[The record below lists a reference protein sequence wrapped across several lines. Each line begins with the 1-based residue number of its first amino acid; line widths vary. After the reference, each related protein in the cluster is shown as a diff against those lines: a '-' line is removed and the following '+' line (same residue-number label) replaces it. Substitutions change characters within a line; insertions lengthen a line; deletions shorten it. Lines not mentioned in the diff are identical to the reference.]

1 MPPMGLN
8 VLDAH
13 VDINMHRMMADHS
26 LHNPA
31 LLPLPAAAG
40 RSLEGCG
47 WGVTGVLGLGAGQ
60 QMAELAR
67 NTFRSAWIGE
77 REAYVAA
84 VEGMSVGVSLYIR
97 HLMQ

>member
-13 VDINMHRMMADHS
+13 VDINMHRMMAGRS
-26 LHNPA
+26 LHKPA
-31 LLPLPAAAG
+31 LLSLPTAAR

-47 WGVTGVLGLGAGQ
+47 WGVTGVLGLGAGE

-67 NTFRSAWIGE
+67 NAWSAWIGE

-84 VEGMSVGVSLYIR
+84 VEGMWVVVR
-97 HLMQ
+97 RF

>member
-1 MPPMGLN
+1 MPPMELN
-8 VLDAH
+8 VLDEQD
-13 VDINMHRMMADHS
+13 DINMRKMMAGCS

-31 LLPLPAAAG
+31 LLPLSTAAG

-47 WGVTGVLGLGAGQ
+47 WGVAGVLGLGAGQ

-67 NTFRSAWIGE
+67 NAFRSAWIGEGE

-84 VEGMSVGVSLYIR
+84 VDGYVGGR
-97 HLMQ
+97 